1 MHLAPTQLRTKSC
14 SCDQNVFYLPVTG
27 LPVSGLPMNP
37 FTPINSLWIGDTSFI
52 FAHCHCELL
61 VREIAFFGDVVI
73 TPSWFSCGLKPT
85 GQWGGALWDF
95 VRITRVLVVV
105 VWVPRHMFP
114 SNSKRKFSILQT
126 VFAFEKFEC
135 HVLRQLG
142 IFWLKCKEWCHVLF
156 GGIFL
161 TKRYPKIPAF
171 LAEKIGGIGG

>member
-95 VRITRVLVVV
+95 VRISRVLVVM

-114 SNSKRKFSILQT
+114 SSFAKGSL
-126 VFAFEKFEC
+126 VFYRQC
-135 HVLRQLG
+135 LRLRNLSD
-142 IFWLKCKEWCHVLF
+142 IFWLKRVRN
-156 GGIFL
+156 GVM
-161 TKRYPKIPAF
+161 YF
-171 LAEKIGGIGG
+171 LAEFFWQRDTPKYLLFWRKRLVG